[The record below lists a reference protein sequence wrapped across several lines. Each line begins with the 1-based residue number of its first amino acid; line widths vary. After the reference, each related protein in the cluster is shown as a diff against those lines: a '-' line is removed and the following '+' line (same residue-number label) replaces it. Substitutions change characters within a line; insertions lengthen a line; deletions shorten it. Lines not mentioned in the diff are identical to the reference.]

1 MKIARVAELLDA
13 RVLCCAEQLEREV
26 TSAFGADLMSDVLA
40 FMDAET
46 LLLTGLVNAHVIR
59 TAEVLELPCVVFVS
73 GKMVEEDILERA
85 KAQNIVLLSTMLSL
99 YECCGM
105 LYGAGLTG
113 CKRG

>member
-1 MKIARVAELLDA
+1 MKIARVAEVLNA
-13 RVLCCAEQLEREV
+13 SVLCCTDLMDREV

-59 TAEVLELPCVVFVS
+59 TAEMLELPCVVFVS
-73 GKMVEEDILERA
+73 GKMEEDILERA
-85 KAQNIVLLSTMLSL
+85 KAQNIVLLSTAFSL

>member
-1 MKIARVAELLDA
+1 MKIARVAELLNA
-13 RVLCCAEQLEREV
+13 RVLCGEGQLTREV

-46 LLLTGLVNAHVIR
+46 LLLTGLVNTHVIR
-59 TAEVLELPCVVFVS
+59 TAEMLELPCVVFVS
-73 GKMVEEDILERA
+73 GKTVDADILDRA
-85 KAQNIVLLSTMLSL
+85 REQNIVLLSTEFSL